1 MERMKRK
8 IDKEMNIG
16 EIIEMYPQSREV
28 FQRHFGKNCI
38 NCAASRMESISFGA
52 LMHNRDANAIVNELN
67 AMIKN

>member
-1 MERMKRK
+1 MGSEKQK

-16 EIIEMYPQSREV
+16 EIIERYPQSRAV
-28 FQRHFGKNCI
+28 FQRHFGKGCI

-52 LMHNRDANAIVNELN
+52 LMHNRDANAIVKDLN